1 MKVKHAPKP
10 MGFFA
15 SKLDSRD
22 RTAGSPDTGRVNVNE
37 PGFMIMNLPACK
49 ERSWKFRVI
58 PSLKS
63 YGARSQWASRR
74 VFEFVGSIFH
84 SHTLNIWYP
93 HGVILVKTKEGREGL
108 SWLSTR
114 RW

>member
-37 PGFMIMNLPACK
+37 PGFMIMNLPAYK
-49 ERSWKFRVI
+49 
-58 PSLKS
+58 
-63 YGARSQWASRR
+63 
-74 VFEFVGSIFH
+74 
-84 SHTLNIWYP
+84 
-93 HGVILVKTKEGREGL
+93 
-108 SWLSTR
+108 
-114 RW
+114 